1 MSIWQ
6 AVQHQQHI
14 SCSGSRY
21 ATQGVEQHDIALT
34 PLPSSWSSSPA
45 IALPYVRL
53 CHEPQPAPGAEVCLF
68 RQVKASLDNV
78 AGVRIPKFEKV
89 GEGHDT
95 NMALTGLGSGGKAI
109 QVSFLASNPCI

>member
-1 MSIWQ
+1 M
-6 AVQHQQHI
+6 
-14 SCSGSRY
+14 
-21 ATQGVEQHDIALT
+21 T
-34 PLPSSWSSSPA
+34 PHPSSSWSFPPPMKLRHA
-45 IALPYVRL
+45 RL
-53 CHEPQPAPGAEVCLF
+53 GQSEPQPAPGADVSLH

-109 QVSFLASNPCI
+109 QVGLELSELCL